1 MMKEARNTGK
11 SRDRIAKSTLRG
23 ARDREKSTPRPQR
36 TFGIVELLRA
46 LNLPW
51 HTCGVSQVEQL
62 EQAVRE
68 IDAYAARDGWDG
80 PIRIFSLVDAN
91 TAISANPELAEQ
103 LPGDATG
110 LLSIEQ
116 EGLPESNS
124 VEELLARIAWP
135 EVVDGAAICLERVTL
150 PPEAEDE
157 IPDDLEEAQRF
168 VANDPRR
175 EDIRMVVGVMRTGAN
190 WCTLRLRSH
199 DSDAEVISGV
209 GLVPEMVEALAATF
223 AD

>member
-1 MMKEARNTGK
+1 M
-11 SRDRIAKSTLRG
+11 
-23 ARDREKSTPRPQR
+23 
-36 TFGIVELLRA
+36 ELLRA

-51 HTCGVSQVEQL
+51 HTCGVSQVEQQI

-68 IDAYAARDGWDG
+68 IDAYVARDGWDG